1 MNDHNQTLF
10 FSKTRKYLYH
20 DTNIYI
26 KWEDLCTSILYELNL
41 NILHSTFH
49 GRNKEFFS
57 TFTTNNAVTT
67 NKMCGE
73 YLRNSHFAV
82 LRNSH
87 FAVLR
92 NSHFAVLRN
101 SHFTV
106 LRNSHFAVFRN
117 SHFAVLRNS
126 HFAVLRNSHFA
137 VLRNSHFAVLRNSH
151 FAVTTLYPQNNVLI
165 LVLNICHHC
174 PTWHT

>member
-82 LRNSH
+82 LRNSY
-87 FAVLR
+87 FAV
-92 NSHFAVLRN
+92 S
-101 SHFTV
+101 
-106 LRNSHFAVFRN
+106 
-117 SHFAVLRNS
+117 
-126 HFAVLRNSHFA
+126 
-137 VLRNSHFAVLRNSH
+137 
-151 FAVTTLYPQNNVLI
+151 TLYPQNNVLI